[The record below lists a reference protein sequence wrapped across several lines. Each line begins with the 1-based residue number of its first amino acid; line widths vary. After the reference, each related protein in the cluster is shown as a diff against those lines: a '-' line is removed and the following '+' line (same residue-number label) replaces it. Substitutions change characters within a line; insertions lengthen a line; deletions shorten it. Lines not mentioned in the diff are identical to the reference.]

1 MKTVVLQKGKERSLL
16 RRHPWVFSGAI
27 LRFEPSEPEEGEL
40 VTVNMVNGNTIGV
53 GYYQHSSIA
62 VKMLLFGAAQLPTN
76 FWQTSIFQAFNAR
89 KNLGLTESDVTNCY
103 RLVHGEGDNLPGLI
117 IDVYNNHAVIQCHS
131 WGMYL
136 HKEEIQNALI
146 TTFGDRLKS
155 IYDKSAETLPQY
167 SGLKA
172 ENGCLWGEDVDST
185 IVLESQNKFEINWKT
200 GQKTG
205 FFIDQRE
212 NRKLLADISK
222 GKSVL
227 NTFCYSGGFSVA
239 AINAG
244 AEYVHSVDSSSKAID
259 LTKTNLQ
266 LNNASETANTCFAQD
281 TLHFLKSSSENYD
294 IVILDPP
301 AYAKNQR
308 VKHNAV
314 QGYKRLNF
322 EGIKKV
328 KPGGLLFTFSCS
340 QAIDRQ
346 LFYDTVVAAC
356 IESGRSGKV
365 LYHLSQ
371 PADHPVNIFHPEGA
385 YLKGLVL
392 QID

>member
-1 MKTVVLQKGKERSLL
+1 MKTIVLQKGKERSLL

-27 LRFEPSEPEEGEL
+27 QRFEPSEPEEGEL
-40 VTVNMVNGNTIGV
+40 VKITAANGQIIGV
-53 GYYQHSSIA
+53 GYYQHSSIS
-62 VKMLLFGAAQLPTN
+62 VKMLHFGDATLPLN
-76 FWQTSIFQAFNAR
+76 FWNNAISKAFWAR
-89 KNLGLTESDVTNCY
+89 KQLGLTHNSETNCY

-117 IDVYNNHAVIQCHS
+117 IDIYANHAVVQCHS

-136 HKEEIQNALI
+136 HQQEIVEALRSAYGEDLI
-146 TTFGDRLKS
+146 S
-155 IYDKSAETLPQY
+155 IYDKSAETLPQHKT
-167 SGLKA
+167 LKA
-172 ENGCLWGEDVDST
+172 ENRCLWGEDTAST
-185 IVLESQNKFEINWKT
+185 LTLEYSNKFEINWKT

-212 NRKLLADISK
+212 NRKLLATVSK
-222 GKSVL
+222 DKSVL
-227 NTFCYSGGFSVA
+227 NTFCYSGGFSIA

-244 AEYVHSVDSSSKAID
+244 AKYVHSVDSSSKAIE

-266 LNNASETANTCFAQD
+266 LNNASLAENACFAQD
-281 TLHFLKSSSENYD
+281 TLHFLKSTEEEYD

-301 AYAKNQR
+301 AFAKNQR